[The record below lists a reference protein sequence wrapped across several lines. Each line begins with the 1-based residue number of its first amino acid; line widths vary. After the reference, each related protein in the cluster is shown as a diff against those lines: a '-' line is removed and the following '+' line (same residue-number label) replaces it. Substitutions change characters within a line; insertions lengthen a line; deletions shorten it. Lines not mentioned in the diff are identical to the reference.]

1 MDYTI
6 NISSIN
12 VLENE
17 TSIFGNYQNVVKSIN
32 FTLSVSDGITSVS
45 EDFSVELSGI
55 DANTIFKEYENLT
68 EEQVKGWIQNSI
80 NFEVYKFQVKKKHE
94 EQSYINKQT
103 FPWQ

>member
-17 TSIFGNYQNVVKSIN
+17 TSIVGNYQNVVKSIN
-32 FTLSVSDGITSVS
+32 FTLSASDGVTSVS
-45 EDFSVELSGI
+45 ENFSIELS
-55 DANTIFKEYENLT
+55 DVDTNTVFTEYESLT
-68 EEQVKGWIQNSI
+68 EGQMKGWIQDSI
-80 NFEVYKFQVKKKHE
+80 HYEVYKFQVEKKYK
-94 EQSYINKQT
+94 EQSYVNKQT